1 MKLKKGDE
9 VIVTVGKD
17 RGKRAKIERVLPEK
31 SAVVL
36 PGLNIFKR
44 HVKKRGDKN
53 PGGIQSFSR
62 PFHGSNVALICPKC
76 GKPTRIGYRITKDV
90 KERMCKKCGNTV

>member
-17 RGKRAKIERVLPEK
+17 RGKRAKIERILPGK
-31 SAVVL
+31 AAVVL
-36 PGLNIFKR
+36 PNVNMFKR
-44 HVKKRGDKN
+44 HMKKRGDK

-62 PFHGSNVALICPKC
+62 PIPVSNVALICPKC
-76 GKPTRIGYRITKDV
+76 TKPTRIGYRITKEA

>member
-17 RGKRAKIERVLPEK
+17 RGKRAKIERILPEK
-31 SAVVL
+31 PAVML
-36 PGLNIFKR
+36 PGLNMFKR

-53 PGGIQSFSR
+53 PGGIQSFNR
-62 PFHGSNVALICPKC
+62 ALPISNVALICPKC
-76 GKPTRIGYRITKDV
+76 GKQTRVGYRIIKDG
-90 KERMCKKCGNTV
+90 KERVCKKCGNAV